1 MSFLLKCL
9 EPGNLGLDP
18 CSVLSS
24 CVILGRLF
32 CVHGVKGMGGME
44 RNKTGKIGRVKTE
57 GSNIICKSLN
67 SYKWVGSH

>member
-1 MSFLLKCL
+1 M
-9 EPGNLGLDP
+9 
-18 CSVLSS
+18 
-24 CVILGRLF
+24 ILGRLF